1 MSTAALP
8 AKYAS
13 LPRFSFGDSPALADE
28 LVALVLTGRK
38 TATCTTPSDPNL
50 SRPGDRWVVLDG
62 AGRPTCVI
70 ETVEITMRRYDEID
84 GAFAHDEGEDDRS
97 LDAWR
102 RAHRNYF
109 RRQGTFGETMMLVC
123 ERFRLVEV
131 LGDREAVQ

>member
-1 MSTAALP
+1 VSSGALP

-28 LVALVLTGRK
+28 LAALVLTGRK

-70 ETVEITMRRYDEID
+70 ETVEITMRRYDEVD
-84 GAFAHDEGEDDRS
+84 AAFAYDEGEDDRS

-109 RRQGTFGETMMLVC
+109 TRQGTFGETMMLVC
-123 ERFRLVEV
+123 ERFRLVQV
-131 LGDREAVQ
+131 LGDCEAAP